1 MIRTFYFIEERLDGI
16 GIFILCFRQKTH
28 NGLMRKLATM
38 FSLFVSKCFK
48 IWKIFTDFYVM
59 AVRPPYILVRYE
71 RLSLYDSG
79 FQEAV
84 FYMFKYVEVVPRCT
98 IVAVERI

>member
-1 MIRTFYFIEERLDGI
+1 
-16 GIFILCFRQKTH
+16 
-28 NGLMRKLATM
+28 
-38 FSLFVSKCFK
+38 
-48 IWKIFTDFYVM
+48 M
-59 AVRPPYILVRYE
+59 AVRPPYILIRYE

-84 FYMFKYVEVVPRCT
+84 FYMFKYVVVVPRCT